1 MKQSQRWLTF
11 VSLVVSVMFV
21 GVAAAQGPQL
31 APEGEANETYNAPF
45 PVHITLD
52 GDFNDWNGVPRVQMG
67 QGVGRPAV
75 NFAAAADQENL
86 YLWGEVIDDNIISGE
101 HEENYWNED
110 SLEFY
115 LNGTGDLDLTS
126 YTDGIAQL
134 TIPPLNIGAASEDM
148 VFAGVNYESLNADV
162 IVVETNR
169 GWAVEVAIPLKSDT
183 WEIVPE
189 QDLQMGFQVHL
200 NAASESNRDTKL
212 IWSKFDTSDA
222 SYQNP
227 SVFGRLTFYEVASE
241 PEMTG
246 EYFFRSELSEDGL
259 VDDFENGIWMGNA
272 GPDSRIGLVPGD
284 STTLAIQQVLPE
296 TALALPEQDTVKNIL
311 AVQYDAEDSSYT
323 HAFTNG
329 LNATTQD
336 WSVYNA
342 LGMWLYGTGA
352 PVDVIVNAN
361 GTYRYNLEA
370 TQSGWQYIIIP
381 FTLFTNEADDDALDA
396 SAVEGYGVS
405 LSSVTTSGTLYL
417 DTVQL
422 YIAEDTSVIHI
433 SDAHPLETFIV
444 DESIGWESREWN
456 LVWSDD
462 FDGDSGEPINDEYWT
477 CEIGGEGWGNN
488 EWEYYTTSLD
498 NVSQTGDGTLAIT
511 ALRGQPENGDRCW
524 YGQCAFTSARC
535 TTQDKVEFTYGRVE
549 ARIKIPGTQA
559 IWPAFWMLAAN
570 FQQVPWPN
578 SGEIDIMENV
588 GYEPEAVHGTIHGP
602 GYSGASGIGNSYR
615 MDDLSAFADDFH
627 TYAIDWDPYVIRW
640 YVDGELF
647 STISMNDVGGYE
659 WVYDHD
665 FFIIMNVAVGG
676 SWPGTPDETT
686 EMPQQMLIDY
696 VRVYEAASE

>member
-134 TIPPLNIGAASEDM
+134 TIPPLNIGAAPEDM

-296 TALALPEQDTVKNIL
+296 TALALPEQDTVNNIL
-311 AVQYDAEDSSYT
+311 AVQYDAEGSYT

-342 LGMWLYGTGA
+342 LGMWLYGTGV

-370 TQSGWQYIIIP
+370 TQSGWQYVIIP
-381 FTLFTNEADDDALDA
+381 FALFTNEADDGALDA
-396 SAVEGYGVS
+396 SAVEGYGVA

-433 SDAHPLETFIV
+433 SDAHPLETFIAN
-444 DESIGWESREWN
+444 ESIGWESREWN

-462 FDGDSGEPINDEYWT
+462 FDGENGEPINDEYWT
-477 CEIGGEGWGNN
+477 CETGGEGWGNN

-549 ARIKIPGTQA
+549 ARIKIPRTQA